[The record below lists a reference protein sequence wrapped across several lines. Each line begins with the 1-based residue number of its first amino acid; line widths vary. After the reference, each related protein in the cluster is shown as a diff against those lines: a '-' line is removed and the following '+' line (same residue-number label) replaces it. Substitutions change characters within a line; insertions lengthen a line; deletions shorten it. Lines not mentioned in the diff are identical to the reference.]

1 MTEKRTNS
9 DRRSPAAAGSR
20 TIRECREC
28 AMRDLVIRRHVVRV
42 GAIAVVL
49 ASFLA
54 CGERVKN
61 PDNEL
66 PLGVVDIP
74 RAGDVLKP
82 GKTLVGG
89 WALDD
94 SGISEIRIYFDGH
107 YKTSVR
113 LNVPRPDVARQ
124 MPRYARRGDIHGW
137 NVEVDFGMG
146 PGPHAILVQAVD
158 DSGATRDIGVVPV
171 TVPQ

>member
-1 MTEKRTNS
+1 
-9 DRRSPAAAGSR
+9 
-20 TIRECREC
+20 
-28 AMRDLVIRRHVVRV
+28 MRDLVTCRRVVRI
-42 GAIAVVL
+42 ATIAVAL
-49 ASFLA
+49 SSFLA

-66 PLGVVDIP
+66 PQGVVDTP
-74 RAGDVLKP
+74 KAGDVLKP

-89 WALDD
+89 WAVDD
-94 SGISEIRIYFDGH
+94 SGVSEIRIYFDGH

-113 LNVPRPDVARQ
+113 LGVPRPDVARA
-124 MPRYARRGDIHGW
+124 MPRYARRGDIYGW
-137 NVEVDFGMG
+137 NVEVDFGIG
-146 PGPHAILVQAVD
+146 PGPHTILVQAID